1 MYFKFVYLLFFILS
15 FSSKVS
21 AQNIKIVD
29 FKEYNLNNSSIR
41 AIEIVNDSILWFAGS
56 NGNFGRIINN
66 HIEIGSLQEFNSKK
80 LNFRSIAFNGDH
92 LFLLSIENPAILLKL
107 NPFGKKISQPKIVYQ
122 EHHEKVFYDSMKFFN
137 NKDGIAIGDS
147 TDGCL
152 SVILT
157 KDGGNSWHKIL
168 CQNLPEIYD
177 GEAAFA
183 ASNTNIAIIKNT
195 VWIATGG
202 KRSRIFKSSNKGK
215 NWIAHTTPII
225 QGKTMTGAFTVDF
238 YDRNNGIIMGG
249 NWEEKN
255 SFKDTK
261 ASTHDGGKTWN
272 LIANNQTPGYI
283 SCVQYI
289 PQTKGKKI
297 MAVSTEGIYYSN
309 NKGGS
314 WKKISDKSFYTI
326 KFTNKNTA
334 WLAGNNKIAKIKLQ
348 STN

>member
-1 MYFKFVYLLFFILS
+1 MYSKFVYLLFFVLS
-15 FSSKVS
+15 FSLKVS
-21 AQNIKIVD
+21 AQNIKITD
-29 FKEYNLNNSSIR
+29 FKEYNLNNTSVR

-56 NGNFGRIINN
+56 NGNFGRIKNN
-66 HIEIGSLQEFNSKK
+66 HIEFGPSQEINSKK
-80 LNFRSIAFNGDH
+80 LNFRSIAFNGENI
-92 LFLLSIENPAILLKL
+92 FLLSIENPAILLKL
-107 NPFGKKISQPKIVYQ
+107 NPFGEKISQPKIVYE
-122 EHHEKVFYDSMKFFN
+122 EHHEKVFYDSMKFFDKKN
-137 NKDGIAIGDS
+137 GIAIGDS

-152 SVILT
+152 SIILT
-157 KDGGNSWHKIL
+157 KDGGNSWHKIP
-168 CQNLPEIYD
+168 CQSLPEIFE

-183 ASNTNIAIIKNT
+183 ASNTNIAIIKST

-202 KRSRIFKSSNKGK
+202 IRSRIFKSTNKGK
-215 NWIAHTTPII
+215 IWKAYTTPII

-238 YDRNNGIIMGG
+238 YDKNNGIIMGG

-261 ASTHDGGKTWN
+261 ATTLDGGKTWN
-272 LIANNQTPGYI
+272 LIANGQTPGYI

-289 PQTKGKKI
+289 PNTKGKEI

-309 NKGGS
+309 NEGDS
-314 WKKISDKSFYTI
+314 WSKLSDKSFYTI
-326 KFTNKNTA
+326 KFANKNTA